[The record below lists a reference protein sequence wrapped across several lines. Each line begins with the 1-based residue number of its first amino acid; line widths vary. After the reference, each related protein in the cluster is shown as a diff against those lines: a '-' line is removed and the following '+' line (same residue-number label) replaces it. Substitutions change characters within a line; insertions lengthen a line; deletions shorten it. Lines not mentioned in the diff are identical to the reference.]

1 MTQPLYFNLRQPMQI
16 ELENGLN
23 LSKDSLLAIS
33 HSPSRI
39 SIGVRDEIFQ
49 IFHTLFTIMQKPIF
63 WY

>member
-1 MTQPLYFNLRQPMQI
+1 MTQPLYFNLQQPTQI

-23 LSKDSLLAIS
+23 LSKDSLLTIS

-39 SIGVRDEIFQ
+39 SIAVRDEIFQ

>member
-1 MTQPLYFNLRQPMQI
+1 MQI